1 MRGNGQGALTRF
13 VIKPLA
19 EQGIGVIGDCIARDN
34 PARAVSFVGELRE
47 QCMRIAD
54 NPLGYRERPELAP
67 GLRSC
72 APGSCVIFFDALPD
86 VVEVV
91 RVLHGAR
98 DVPTVLSED
107 Q

>member
-1 MRGNGQGALTRF
+1 MRL
-13 VIKPLA
+13 VIMPLA
-19 EQGIGVIGDCIARDN
+19 EQDIEVIGDYIARDD

-72 APGSCVIFFDALPD
+72 AHGNYVIFFDASPD

-98 DVPTVLSED
+98 DLPTVLSED

>member
-1 MRGNGQGALTRF
+1 MRL

-19 EQGIGVIGDCIARDN
+19 EQDLEVIGDYIARDN
-34 PARAVSFVGELRE
+34 PAQAVAFVGELRE
-47 QCMRIAD
+47 KCRRIAD

-72 APGSCVIFFDALPD
+72 AHGNYVIFFDALPD

-98 DVPTVLSED
+98 DLPTMLSED

>member
-1 MRGNGQGALTRF
+1 MRL

-19 EQGIGVIGDCIARDN
+19 EQDLEVIGDYIARDN
-34 PARAVSFVGELRE
+34 PAQAVAFVGELRE
-47 QCMRIAD
+47 KCRRIAD
-54 NPLGYRERPELAP
+54 NPLGYRERPELAR

-72 APGSCVIFFDALPD
+72 AHGNYVIFFDALPD
-86 VVEVV
+86 AVEVV

-98 DVPTVLSED
+98 DLPAMLSED

>member
-1 MRGNGQGALTRF
+1 
-13 VIKPLA
+13 
-19 EQGIGVIGDCIARDN
+19 
-34 PARAVSFVGELRE
+34 
-47 QCMRIAD
+47 MRIAD

-72 APGSCVIFFDALPD
+72 AHGNYVIFDALPD

-98 DVPTVLSED
+98 DLPIVLSED
-107 Q
+107 L

>member
-1 MRGNGQGALTRF
+1 MLLF
-13 VIKPLA
+13 IKPLA
-19 EQGIGVIGDCIARDN
+19 EQDLEAIGDFIARDN
-34 PARAVSFVGELRE
+34 PARAVTFVRELRE
-47 QCMRIAD
+47 HCKRIAS

-72 APGSCVIFFDALPD
+72 AHGNYVIFFDVLPD
-86 VVEVV
+86 LVEIV

-98 DVPTVLSED
+98 DLPTVLGED